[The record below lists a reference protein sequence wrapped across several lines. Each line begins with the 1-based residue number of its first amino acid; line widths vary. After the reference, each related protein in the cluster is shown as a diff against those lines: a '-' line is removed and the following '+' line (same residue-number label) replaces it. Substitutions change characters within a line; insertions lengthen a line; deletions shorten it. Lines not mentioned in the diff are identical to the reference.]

1 MNIFTGGVE
10 NCTVDE
16 KYNNVTQIIFFQFPQ
31 RVMRVMRIWTM
42 MRRKS
47 TIFRIIHPSIDL
59 THRLWKKEETKAMM
73 FLIPPIL
80 KLTRKSAWALK
91 FQNQTKKNK
100 DFVSIIIYY
109 LSPVTRTYFHW
120 EHVTCRTP
128 EETSRLLFSLE
139 FDVKRLLSDV
149 ALILSNQRRMMPPN
163 STARNPMSL

>member
-1 MNIFTGGVE
+1 ML
-10 NCTVDE
+10 
-16 KYNNVTQIIFFQFPQ
+16 FPAFGQ
-31 RVMRVMRIWTM
+31 SNESDPDLVFALNSEGKG
-42 MRRKS
+42 RKN
-47 TIFRIIHPSIDL
+47 
-59 THRLWKKEETKAMM
+59 LWKKDDY
-73 FLIPPIL
+73 
-80 KLTRKSAWALK
+80 SAEINGRMERARAS
-91 FQNQTKKNK
+91 NSGKKNK

-163 STARNPMSL
+163 STTRNPMSLTNFPIANLEQFEDLETMLSQSADAMDDLV

>member
-1 MNIFTGGVE
+1 MKIFTGGVE

-91 FQNQTKKNK
+91 FQNQTKKIRILL
-100 DFVSIIIYY
+100 VSSFIISV
-109 LSPVTRTYFHW
+109 L
-120 EHVTCRTP
+120 
-128 EETSRLLFSLE
+128 SLE
-139 FDVKRLLSDV
+139 LIFIGNMLLAEHLKKRQGCFSVWNL
-149 ALILSNQRRMMPPN
+149 M
-163 STARNPMSL
+163 

>member
-1 MNIFTGGVE
+1 M
-10 NCTVDE
+10 
-16 KYNNVTQIIFFQFPQ
+16 
-31 RVMRVMRIWTM
+31 
-42 MRRKS
+42 
-47 TIFRIIHPSIDL
+47 DL

-163 STARNPMSL
+163 STTRNPMSLTNFPIANLEQFEDLETMLSQSADAMDDLV